1 MRARCGWG
9 DVIGFQEMNEIQAV
23 GAEVAAGTGADEPA
37 RVEKD
42 DRPWTYGLMIAPSA
56 VLANGVVQGGA
67 LGYLLSQHGVGS
79 GGQSHMIFLLALP
92 TSLYFLWSPITDF
105 FVRRRSWLLG
115 GGLSAAVLMGVAF
128 QQKNLS
134 GRMSM
139 LLMLISACCVQLVVS
154 SCGGMMGTMRS
165 EMGKRKAS
173 SFYQA
178 GSMGFGALTA
188 WVLVWLSSRVSQGT
202 LGWVAAGLIGLPTLA
217 ALLAPKQE
225 EIATGTLGATARRVG
240 GEFKATFWRVA
251 ALPYIA
257 CMLYPGAS
265 GSAIGLLPGIAHQ
278 YGVSGDSVAWINGLV
293 GGLLVAAGSGVM
305 ALVKVRP
312 RAPVLY
318 MIVALIN
325 CIGLFVIMLGPL
337 RPATYLVGVLLY
349 LFTVGCCYAMFT
361 TVVLEFLGDSG
372 KSGSGRYS
380 IINSMGNV
388 PVLYM
393 ALVDGWGGD
402 KWGGRGLAGAE
413 AIVGG
418 MGALVLLAYFLTL
431 GRRNAADG
439 V

>member
-1 MRARCGWG
+1 
-9 DVIGFQEMNEIQAV
+9 MNEIEAV
-23 GAEVAAGTGADEPA
+23 GAEIAAQIGAEPEGGELAPVGTS
-37 RVEKD
+37 

-67 LGYLLSQHGVGS
+67 LGFLLSQHGVGS

-105 FVRRRSWLLG
+105 FVRRRSWLLA
-115 GGLSAAVLMGVAF
+115 GGLAAATLMGVAF

-139 LLMLISACCVQLVVS
+139 ALMLVSACCVQLVVS

-188 WVLVWLSSRVSQGT
+188 WVLVWLSSRVSQGR
-202 LGWVAAGLIGLPTLA
+202 LGLVASALIGLPTLA
-217 ALLAPKQE
+217 ALLAPAQE
-225 EIATGTLGATARRVG
+225 EISTETLGATARRVG

-305 ALVKVRP
+305 ALVKLRA

-318 MIVALIN
+318 MVVALIN
-325 CIGLFVIMLGPL
+325 CTGLFVIMLGPL
-337 RPATYLVGVLLY
+337 RPMTYLVGVLLY

-413 AIVGG
+413 GVVGG
-418 MGALVLLAYFLTL
+418 LGALVLLVYFLTL
-431 GRRNAADG
+431 GRAKRA
-439 V
+439 

>member
-1 MRARCGWG
+1 
-9 DVIGFQEMNEIQAV
+9 MNEIDAV
-23 GAEVAAGTGADEPA
+23 GAEAVAQIGAEPGVGGLVRA
-37 RVEKD
+37 D
-42 DRPWTYGLMIAPSA
+42 ASDRPWTYGLMIAPSA

-67 LGYLLSQHGVGS
+67 LGFLLSQHGVGS

-139 LLMLISACCVQLVVS
+139 LLMLVSACCVQLVVS

-165 EMGKRKAS
+165 EMGKRRAS
-173 SFYQA
+173 SFYQS

-188 WVLVWLSSRVSQGT
+188 WALVWLSSRVSQGT
-202 LGWVAAGLIGLPTLA
+202 LGWVAAALIGLPTLA
-217 ALLAPKQE
+217 ALLAPAQE
-225 EIATGTLGATARRVG
+225 EISTGTLGATARRVG
-240 GEFKATFWRVA
+240 GEFKATFWRWEAVPYVA
-251 ALPYIA
+251 L
-257 CMLYPGAS
+257 MLGPAAS
-265 GSAIGLLPGIAHQ
+265 GSAIGLLPGIARQ
-278 YGVSGDSVAWINGLV
+278 YGVGGDSVAWINGLV

-305 ALVKVRP
+305 ALVKVRA

-318 MIVALIN
+318 MTVALIN
-325 CIGLFVIMLGPL
+325 CIGLYVMMLGPL
-337 RPATYLVGVLLY
+337 RPMTYLVGVLLY

-361 TVVLEFLGDSG
+361 TVVLEFLGASG
-372 KSGSGRYS
+372 KSGSARYS

-413 AIVGG
+413 GVVGG
-418 MGALVLLAYFLTL
+418 LGALLLLGYFLTA
-431 GRRNAADG
+431 GRAKRA
-439 V
+439 

>member
-1 MRARCGWG
+1 MPGGVWNVVVCGG
-9 DVIGFQEMNEIQAV
+9 MNEIEAV
-23 GAEVAAGTGADEPA
+23 GAEVVGEAGEGEPA
-37 RVEKD
+37 RGEAGG
-42 DRPWTYGLMIAPSA
+42 RPWIYGLLVAPSA
-56 VLANGVVQGGA
+56 VLANGVVQGGV
-67 LGYLLSQHGVGS
+67 LGYLLSRHGVGS

-105 FVRRRSWLLG
+105 FVRRRTWLLG
-115 GGLSAAVLMGVAF
+115 GGLSAAVLMGLGF

-139 LLMLISACCVQLVVS
+139 LLMLISACCVQVVVS
-154 SCGGMMGTMRS
+154 SCGGMMGTLGS
-165 EMGKRKAS
+165 EMGKRRAS

-178 GSMGFGALTA
+178 GSMGFGALSA

-217 ALLAPKQE
+217 ALLAPAQA
-225 EIATGTLGATARRVG
+225 EISTGTVGETVRRVSE
-240 GEFKATFWRVA
+240 EFKATFWRVE

-265 GSAIGLLPGIAHQ
+265 GSAIGLLPGIAQQ
-278 YGVSGDSVAWINGLV
+278 YGVSGDNVAWINGLV

-305 ALVKVRP
+305 ALVKVRA
-312 RAPVLY
+312 RARVLY
-318 MIVALIN
+318 MVVALIN
-325 CIGLFVIMLGPL
+325 CIGLFVIMLGPA

-361 TVVLEFLGDSG
+361 AVVLEFLGNSG
-372 KSGSGRYS
+372 KTGSGRYS

-413 AIVGG
+413 GVVGG
-418 MGALVLLAYFLTL
+418 AGALILLIYFLTW
-431 GRRNAADG
+431 GRRVGAG
-439 V
+439 RS

>member
-1 MRARCGWG
+1 
-9 DVIGFQEMNEIQAV
+9 MNEIEAV
-23 GAEVAAGTGADEPA
+23 GAEIAAGTGAGEPA
-37 RVEKD
+37 RVEAD

-305 ALVKVRP
+305 ALVKVRA

-318 MIVALIN
+318 MVVALIN
-325 CIGLFVIMLGPL
+325 CVGLFVIMLGPL
-337 RPATYLVGVLLY
+337 RPGRIWW
-349 LFTVGCCYAMFT
+349 GCCCTCSPWGAAMRCSRRWCWSSWGIRGRAGVGGT
-361 TVVLEFLGDSG
+361 RLLIRWGTCRCCTWRWWMGGAGISG
-372 KSGSGRYS
+372 AG
-380 IINSMGNV
+380 
-388 PVLYM
+388 
-393 ALVDGWGGD
+393 AGW
-402 KWGGRGLAGAE
+402 RGLRGWCRGDGGAGA
-413 AIVGG
+413 AGVFSDA
-418 MGALVLLAYFLTL
+418 GAAES
-431 GRRNAADG
+431 G
-439 V
+439 

>member
-1 MRARCGWG
+1 MR
-9 DVIGFQEMNEIQAV
+9 EIEAV
-23 GAEVAAGTGADEPA
+23 GPEIDVPA
-37 RVEKD
+37 VGGVVRVETA

-56 VLANGVVQGGA
+56 VVANGIVQGGV
-67 LGYLLSQHGVGS
+67 LGYLLSRHGVGS
-79 GGQSHMIFLLALP
+79 GGQAHMIFLLALP

-115 GGLSAAVLMGVAF
+115 GGLTAATLMGVAF

-134 GRMSM
+134 GRMAM
-139 LLMLISACCVQLVVS
+139 ALMLVSACCVQLVVS

-165 EMGKRKAS
+165 ETGKRRAS
-173 SFYQA
+173 SYYQA

-217 ALLAPKQE
+217 ALLAPVQQE
-225 EIATGTLGATARRVG
+225 ISTGTVGATARRVRD
-240 GEFKATFWRVA
+240 EFKATFWRVE

-257 CMLYPGAS
+257 CMLFPGAS
-265 GSAIGLLPGIAHQ
+265 GSAIGLLPGIAKQ
-278 YGVSGDSVAWINGLV
+278 YGVSGDNVAWINGLM

-305 ALVKVRP
+305 VLVKVRA

-318 MIVALIN
+318 MVVTLIN
-325 CIGLFVIMLGPL
+325 CVGLFVIMLGPA
-337 RPATYLVGVLLY
+337 RPVTYLVGVLFY

-361 TVVLEFLGDSG
+361 MVVLEFLGDSG

-402 KWGGRGLAGAE
+402 RWGGRGLAGIE
-413 AIVGG
+413 GVVGG
-418 MGALVLLAYFLTL
+418 AGALLLLTYFLTV
-431 GRRNAADG
+431 GRRKNSSL
-439 V
+439 

>member
-1 MRARCGWG
+1 MG
-9 DVIGFQEMNEIQAV
+9 MNEVEAV
-23 GAEVAAGTGADEPA
+23 GAEIDAVTASEEETRAPVGS
-37 RVEKD
+37 

-56 VLANGVVQGGA
+56 VVANGVVQGGA
-67 LGYLLSQHGVGS
+67 LGYLLSRHGVGS

-105 FVRRRSWLLG
+105 FVRRRNWLLA
-115 GGLSAAVLMGVAF
+115 GGLSAAVLMGLAF

-134 GRMSM
+134 GRMAM
-139 LLMLISACCVQLVVS
+139 VLMLVSACCVQLVVS
-154 SCGGMMGTMRS
+154 SCGGMMGAMRS
-165 EMGKRKAS
+165 EMAKRRAS

-188 WVLVWLSSRVSQGT
+188 WVLVWLSARVSQGT

-217 ALLAPKQE
+217 ALLAPVQP
-225 EIATGTLGATARRVG
+225 EISTGTFGATARRVG
-240 GEFKATFWRVA
+240 AEFKATFWRVEG
-251 ALPYIA
+251 LPYIA
-257 CMLYPGAS
+257 CMLFPGAS

-278 YGVSGDSVAWINGLV
+278 YGVSGDNVAWINGLV

-305 ALVKVRP
+305 ALVKVRA

-318 MIVALIN
+318 MVVALIN
-325 CIGLFVIMLGPL
+325 CIGLFVIMLGPA
-337 RPATYLVGVLLY
+337 RPMTYLVGVLLY

-361 TVVLEFLGDSG
+361 MVVLEFLGDSG

-380 IINSMGNV
+380 IIISLGNV

-402 KWGGRGLAGAE
+402 KWGGRGLAGIE
-413 AIVGG
+413 GVVGG
-418 MGALVLLAYFLTL
+418 LGAVLLLAYFLTV
-431 GRRNAADG
+431 GRQKR
-439 V
+439 VEMV

>member
-1 MRARCGWG
+1 
-9 DVIGFQEMNEIQAV
+9 MNEIEAV
-23 GAEVAAGTGADEPA
+23 GAEVDLEPGATGLL
-37 RVEKD
+37 RVETG
-42 DRPWTYGLMIAPSA
+42 DRPWIYGLMIAPSA
-56 VLANGVVQGGA
+56 VVANGIVQGGV
-67 LGYLLSQHGVGS
+67 LGYLLSRHGVGS
-79 GGQSHMIFLLALP
+79 GGQAHMIFLLALP

-115 GGLSAAVLMGVAF
+115 GGLTAALLMGLGF

-139 LLMLISACCVQLVVS
+139 LLMLVSACCAQLVVS

-165 EMGKRKAS
+165 DMTKRSAS

-178 GSMGFGALTA
+178 GAMGFGALAA

-202 LGWVAAGLIGLPTLA
+202 LGWVAAAIIGVPTLA
-217 ALLAPKQE
+217 ALLAPMQE
-225 EIATGTLGATARRVG
+225 EISTDTVGATARRVRD
-240 GEFKATFWRVA
+240 EFKATFWRVE
-251 ALPYIA
+251 ALPYVA
-257 CMLYPGAS
+257 CMFFPGAS

-278 YGVSGDSVAWINGLV
+278 YGVSGDNVAWINGLM

-305 ALVKVRP
+305 ALVKVRA

-318 MIVALIN
+318 MVVTLIN
-325 CIGLFVIMLGPL
+325 CIGLFVIMLGPE
-337 RPATYLVGVLLY
+337 RPLTYLVGVLLY
-349 LFTVGCCYAMFT
+349 LFTVGCCYEMFT
-361 TVVLEFLGDSG
+361 MVVLEFLGASG

-402 KWGGRGLAGAE
+402 KWGGRGLAGIE
-413 AIVGG
+413 GVVGG
-418 MGALVLLAYFLTL
+418 AGALVLLGYFLTI
-431 GRRNAADG
+431 GRQKQVD
-439 V
+439 

>member
-1 MRARCGWG
+1 MH
-9 DVIGFQEMNEIQAV
+9 EIAAPDGKIEGAPAV
-23 GAEVAAGTGADEPA
+23 EVQPSE
-37 RVEKD
+37 
-42 DRPWTYGLMIAPSA
+42 RPWIYGLLVAPSA
-56 VLANGVVQGGA
+56 VVANGVIQGGVLA
-67 LGYLLSQHGVGS
+67 YLLSRHGVGS

-115 GGLSAAVLMGVAF
+115 GGLSAAALMGLAF

-139 LLMLISACCVQLVVS
+139 LLMLVSACCVQLVVS

-165 EMGKRKAS
+165 DMTKRSAS

-178 GSMGFGALTA
+178 GAMGFGALAA

-217 ALLAPKQE
+217 ALLAPAQA
-225 EIATGTLGATARRVG
+225 EISTETLEATVRRIG
-240 GEFKATFWRVA
+240 GEFKSTFWRVE

-257 CMLYPGAS
+257 CMMFPGGS
-265 GSAIGLLPGIAHQ
+265 GSAIGLLPGIAQQ
-278 YGVSGDSVAWINGLV
+278 YGVSGDNVAWINGLV
-293 GGLLVAAGSGVM
+293 GGLLVAAGAGVM
-305 ALVKVRP
+305 ALVKIRA

-318 MIVALIN
+318 MTVILIN
-325 CIGLFVIMLGPL
+325 CVPLFVIMLGPQ
-337 RPATYLVGVLLY
+337 RPLTYLVGVLGY
-349 LFTVGCCYAMFT
+349 LFSVGCCYSMFT
-361 TVVLEFLGDSG
+361 VVVLEFLGDSG

-402 KWGGRGLAGAE
+402 RWGGRGLAGAE
-413 AIVGG
+413 GVVGG
-418 MGALVLLAYFLTL
+418 LGGALLLVYFLTV
-431 GRRNAADG
+431 GRQKRASVA
-439 V
+439 VS

>member
-1 MRARCGWG
+1 
-9 DVIGFQEMNEIQAV
+9 MNEIVTV
-23 GAEVAAGTGADEPA
+23 GVEAELEPGAGG
-37 RVEKD
+37 RVQVEGSE
-42 DRPWTYGLMIAPSA
+42 RPWTYGLMIAPSA

-67 LGYLLSQHGVGS
+67 LGYLLSRHGVGS

-115 GGLSAAVLMGVAF
+115 GGLAAAALMGMAF

-139 LLMLISACCVQLVVS
+139 LLMLVSACCVQLVVS
-154 SCGGMMGTMRS
+154 SCGGMMGAMRS
-165 EMGKRKAS
+165 GMARRRAS

-178 GSMGFGALTA
+178 GSMGFGALAA

-217 ALLAPKQE
+217 ALLAPVQVE
-225 EIATGTLGATARRVG
+225 VSTDTLGATARRVRD
-240 GEFKATFWRVA
+240 EFKATFWRVE
-251 ALPYIA
+251 ALPYVA
-257 CMLYPGAS
+257 CMLFPGAS
-265 GSAIGLLPGIAHQ
+265 GSAIGLLPGIAQQ
-278 YGVSGDSVAWINGLV
+278 YGVSGDNVAWINGLV
-293 GGLLVAAGSGVM
+293 GGLLVAAGAGLM
-305 ALVKVRP
+305 ALVKVRA

-318 MIVALIN
+318 MVVALIN
-325 CIGLFVIMLGPL
+325 CVGLFVIMLGPQ
-337 RPATYLVGVLLY
+337 RPATYLIGVLLY

-361 TVVLEFLGDSG
+361 MVVLEFLGDSG

-402 KWGGRGLAGAE
+402 KWGGRGLAGIE
-413 AIVGG
+413 GVVGG
-418 MGALVLLAYFLTL
+418 LGAVVLLGYFLTF
-431 GRRNAADG
+431 GRRKSRF
-439 V
+439 